1 MGLIEAATW
10 GVLGG
15 LAAALVSVSGD
26 VMSAGFKW
34 PWRGNET
41 FWPRM
46 FVAGVGVILGGM
58 VSTAAH
64 AQVSGVWPA
73 FIMGAGAPS
82 VVRGVLSKIAV
93 AEGKKDPALPGG
105 AKKHGD

>member
-34 PWRGNET
+34 PWRPFRDARHGAAARSRRVT
-41 FWPRM
+41 KA
-46 FVAGVGVILGGM
+46 AGVQS
-58 VSTAAH
+58 STTTKWY
-64 AQVSGVWPA
+64 GT
-73 FIMGAGAPS
+73 
-82 VVRGVLSKIAV
+82 
-93 AEGKKDPALPGG
+93 
-105 AKKHGD
+105 